1 MENRKYEMLKDNGTD
16 KLSSIFPGF
25 AYSTY
30 VVIKADVMPIN
41 KFKFI
46 IKTIRTDD
54 AKNTK
59 EPSRVL
65 LFNFMTPYLLPTNA
79 ARVSDMLIISNEHIA
94 ISLLKNSIIM
104 VDDKKT
110 YEAPVIFSLS
120 SFLVT

>member
-1 MENRKYEMLKDNGTD
+1 MLNDNGTD
-16 KLSSIFPGF
+16 KLSSIFPSF
-25 AYSTY
+25 ACSTY
-30 VVIKADVMPIN
+30 VLIKADVIPIN

-54 AKNTK
+54 RKNTK

-65 LFNFMTPYLLPTNA
+65 LFNFIRPYLLPTNA
-79 ARVSDMLIISNEHIA
+79 AKVSDILIISNEHIA
-94 ISLLKNSIIM
+94 ISLLKKSMII

-110 YEAPVIFSLS
+110 YEAPVIFLLS